1 MLGQSQSGIASLS
14 KQTMQRT
21 SRASNHFWTEIIRIK
36 ARALQNRCNYTHN
49 WGFTTINPDP
59 DPDGFIDTLLQ
70 YYGSS
75 MVWDKGGT

>member
-14 KQTMQRT
+14 KQSMQRT
-21 SRASNHFWTEIIRIK
+21 SRASNHFWTETIRIK

-59 DPDGFIDTLLQ
+59 DPDPV
-70 YYGSS
+70 SS
-75 MVWDKGGT
+75 HRSRGLDLVFVEHS